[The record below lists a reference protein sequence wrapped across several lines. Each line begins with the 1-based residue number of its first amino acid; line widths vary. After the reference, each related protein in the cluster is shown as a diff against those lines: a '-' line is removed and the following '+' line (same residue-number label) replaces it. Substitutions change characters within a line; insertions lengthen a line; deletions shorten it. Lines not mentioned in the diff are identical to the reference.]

1 MYTCNF
7 CNTDFDKKSSLT
19 RHQTTARFCLKL
31 QETNNTKIEKRLF
44 ECESCKKELTSKPRL
59 EYHINICKEKKKLDI
74 QKLTQT
80 DNQKYTDL
88 QLQINQLKKELEETK
103 TRSASNN
110 TITINTN
117 FDNSTHNYGSIL
129 TYMTPEVVKETFE
142 KNYKLEDFFGAQKAL
157 AEFTT
162 KNFLMGKNKALYLC
176 KDKARNR
183 FSFTDEDKNEIED
196 LNAAIL
202 IKLVSKGF
210 GVIKNLYT
218 KESVHLEGRLARFER
233 CDNGTMIIET
243 RNQMKRLEEVY
254 KQIVNIIKEGDGYRN
269 QLSRSLPATI
279 ESRIC
284 IDDIDE
290 KMEQIETNVDNDGND
305 GNDGNEDENVEE
317 NKIESQPIPVE
328 LKKPVLHDKTL
339 RNIGNI
345 TYGKLRLY
353 KNHFQKTGE
362 LTGPPTI
369 MADEEDKKKFLEFMQ
384 NLEDLKDVKEIC

>member
-59 EYHINICKEKKKLDI
+59 EYHINICKEKKKQDI
-74 QKLTQT
+74 QKLTKT
-80 DNQKYTDL
+80 EEQKYTDL

-110 TITINTN
+110 TININTN

-290 KMEQIETNVDNDGND
+290 KMEQIETNIDND
-305 GNDGNEDENVEE
+305 EENANE
-317 NKIESQPIPVE
+317 NKIESQPTPIE

-339 RNIGNI
+339 RHIGNI

-369 MADEEDKKKFLEFMQ
+369 MADEEDKKKFLEFMHSD
-384 NLEDLKDVKEIC
+384 E

>member
-1 MYTCNF
+1 MECTF
-7 CNTDFDKKSSLT
+7 CKIVFSSRSVLNRHIQTNKK
-19 RHQTTARFCLKL
+19 CLKIQAD
-31 QETNNTKIEKRLF
+31 QEQPINKRLF
-44 ECESCKKELTSKPRL
+44 KCESCKKELTSKKML

-218 KESVHLEGRLARFER
+218 KESLHLEGRLARFER

-290 KMEQIETNVDNDGND
+290 KMEQIETSVD
-305 GNDGNEDENVEE
+305 NEDENVEE
-317 NKIESQPIPVE
+317 NKIESQPAPVE

-339 RNIGNI
+339 RHIGNI

-369 MADEEDKKKFLEFMQ
+369 MADEEDKKIFLEFMHSD
-384 NLEDLKDVKEIC
+384 E

>member
-74 QKLTQT
+74 QKLTKT
-80 DNQKYTDL
+80 EDQKYTDL

-218 KESVHLEGRLARFER
+218 KESAHLQGRLARFER

-290 KMEQIETNVDNDGND
+290 KMEQIETNVGDVGD
-305 GNDGNEDENVEE
+305 NVEE
-317 NKIESQPIPVE
+317 NKIESQPTPPVE

-339 RNIGNI
+339 RHIGNI

-369 MADEEDKKKFLEFMQ
+369 MADEEDKKKFLEFMHSD
-384 NLEDLKDVKEIC
+384 E

>member
-59 EYHINICKEKKKLDI
+59 EYHINICKEKKKQDI
-74 QKLTQT
+74 QKLNQT
-80 DNQKYTDL
+80 KDQKYTDL

-110 TITINTN
+110 TININTN

-290 KMEQIETNVDNDGND
+290 KMEQIDTNIDND
-305 GNDGNEDENVEE
+305 EENANE
-317 NKIESQPIPVE
+317 NKIESQPTPIE

-339 RNIGNI
+339 RHIGNI

-369 MADEEDKKKFLEFMQ
+369 MADEEDKKKFLEFMHSD
-384 NLEDLKDVKEIC
+384 E

>member
-1 MYTCNF
+1 MHECLYC
-7 CNTDFDKKSSLT
+7 KKTFSTKSNLN
-19 RHQTTARFCLKL
+19 RHNATSKKC
-31 QETNNTKIEKRLF
+31 NNTKKNLF
-44 ECESCKKELTSKPRL
+44 KCDFCKKEVTSKQML
-59 EYHINICKEKKKLDI
+59 TYHLKVCKEKEKSDI
-74 QKLTQT
+74 ETEIVIKR
-80 DNQKYTDL
+80 DQKYTDL

-103 TRSASNN
+103 TRSVVANTNN
-110 TITINTN
+110 TINITN

-218 KESVHLEGRLARFER
+218 KESAHLQGRLSRFER
-233 CDNGTMIIET
+233 CDNGTMMIET

-290 KMEQIETNVDNDGND
+290 KMEQVNDD
-305 GNDGNEDENVEE
+305 TDENENDKEKEE
-317 NKIESQPIPVE
+317 AVSQATPSTPVE

-339 RNIGNI
+339 RHIGNI

-369 MADEEDKKKFLEFMQ
+369 MADEEDKKKFLEFMHSD
-384 NLEDLKDVKEIC
+384 E

>member
-1 MYTCNF
+1 MECIF
-7 CNTDFDKKSSLT
+7 CKIVFSSRSVLNRHIQTNKK
-19 RHQTTARFCLKL
+19 CLKIQVD
-31 QETNNTKIEKRLF
+31 QEQPINKRLF
-44 ECESCKKELTSKPRL
+44 KCESCKKELTSKKML
-59 EYHINICKEKKKLDI
+59 EYHINICKEKKKQDI
-74 QKLTQT
+74 QKLTKT
-80 DNQKYTDL
+80 EDQKYTDL

-103 TRSASNN
+103 TRSVVANTNN
-110 TITINTN
+110 TINITN

-290 KMEQIETNVDNDGND
+290 KMEQIETNID
-305 GNDGNEDENVEE
+305 NEDENIEE
-317 NKIESQPIPVE
+317 NKIESQPAPVE
-328 LKKPVLHDKTL
+328 LKKPILHDKTL
-339 RNIGNI
+339 RHIGNI

-369 MADEEDKKKFLEFMQ
+369 MADEEDKKKFLEFMHSD
-384 NLEDLKDVKEIC
+384 E

>member
-1 MYTCNF
+1 MECIF
-7 CNTDFDKKSSLT
+7 CKIVFSSRSVLNRHIQTNKK
-19 RHQTTARFCLKL
+19 CLKIQVD
-31 QETNNTKIEKRLF
+31 QEQPINKRLF
-44 ECESCKKELTSKPRL
+44 KCESCKKELTSKKML
-59 EYHINICKEKKKLDI
+59 EYHINICKEKKKQDI
-74 QKLTQT
+74 QKLTKT
-80 DNQKYTDL
+80 EEQKYTDL

-110 TITINTN
+110 TININTN

-218 KESVHLEGRLARFER
+218 KESVHLQGRLTRFER

-290 KMEQIETNVDNDGND
+290 KREQIETSVDND
-305 GNDGNEDENVEE
+305 ENIEE

-353 KNHFQKTGE
+353 KNYFQKTGE

-369 MADEEDKKKFLEFMQ
+369 MADEEDKKKFLEFMHSD
-384 NLEDLKDVKEIC
+384 E

>member
-59 EYHINICKEKKKLDI
+59 EYHINICKEKKKQDI
-74 QKLTQT
+74 QKLNQT
-80 DNQKYTDL
+80 KDQKYTDL

-103 TRSASNN
+103 TRSVVANTNN
-110 TITINTN
+110 TINITN

-305 GNDGNEDENVEE
+305 GNEDENVEE
-317 NKIESQPIPVE
+317 NKIESRPAPVE

-339 RNIGNI
+339 RHIGNI

-369 MADEEDKKKFLEFMQ
+369 MADEEDKKKFLEFMHSD
-384 NLEDLKDVKEIC
+384 E

>member
-1 MYTCNF
+1 MECIF
-7 CNTDFDKKSSLT
+7 CKIVFSSRSVLNRHIQTNKK
-19 RHQTTARFCLKL
+19 CLKIQVD
-31 QETNNTKIEKRLF
+31 QEQPINKRLF
-44 ECESCKKELTSKPRL
+44 KCESCKKELTSKKML
-59 EYHINICKEKKKLDI
+59 EYHINICKEKKKQDI
-74 QKLTQT
+74 QKLTKT
-80 DNQKYTDL
+80 EDQKYTDL

-110 TITINTN
+110 TININTN

-218 KESVHLEGRLARFER
+218 KESIHLQGRLARFER
-233 CDNGTMIIET
+233 CDNGTMMIET

-290 KMEQIETNVDNDGND
+290 KMEQIETSVDN
-305 GNDGNEDENVEE
+305 ENIEE
-317 NKIESQPIPVE
+317 NKIESHPTPPVE

-339 RNIGNI
+339 RHIGNI

-369 MADEEDKKKFLEFMQ
+369 MADEEDKKKFLEFMHSD
-384 NLEDLKDVKEIC
+384 E

>member
-1 MYTCNF
+1 MECTF
-7 CNTDFDKKSSLT
+7 CKIVFSSRSVLNRHIQTNKK
-19 RHQTTARFCLKL
+19 CLKIQVD
-31 QETNNTKIEKRLF
+31 QEQPINKRLF
-44 ECESCKKELTSKPRL
+44 KCESCKKELTSKKML

-74 QKLTQT
+74 QKLTKT
-80 DNQKYTDL
+80 EDQKYTDL

-305 GNDGNEDENVEE
+305 GNEDENVEE
-317 NKIESQPIPVE
+317 NKIESQPAPVE

-339 RNIGNI
+339 RHIGNI

-369 MADEEDKKKFLEFMQ
+369 MADEEDKKKFLEFMHSD
-384 NLEDLKDVKEIC
+384 E

>member
-1 MYTCNF
+1 MECTF
-7 CNTDFDKKSSLT
+7 CKIVFSSRSVLNRHIQTNKK
-19 RHQTTARFCLKL
+19 CLKIQAD
-31 QETNNTKIEKRLF
+31 QEQPINKRLF
-44 ECESCKKELTSKPRL
+44 KCESCKKELTSKKKL

-305 GNDGNEDENVEE
+305 GNEDENVKE
-317 NKIESQPIPVE
+317 NKIESQPAPVE

-339 RNIGNI
+339 RHIGNI

-369 MADEEDKKKFLEFMQ
+369 MADEEDKKKFLEFMHSD
-384 NLEDLKDVKEIC
+384 E

>member
-1 MYTCNF
+1 MECTF
-7 CNTDFDKKSSLT
+7 CKIVFSSRSVLNRHIQTNKK
-19 RHQTTARFCLKL
+19 CLKIQVD
-31 QETNNTKIEKRLF
+31 QEQPINKRLF
-44 ECESCKKELTSKPRL
+44 KCESCKKELTSKKML

-74 QKLTQT
+74 QKLTKT
-80 DNQKYTDL
+80 EDQKYTDL

-218 KESVHLEGRLARFER
+218 KESAHLQGRLARFER

-290 KMEQIETNVDNDGND
+290 KMEQIETNVEDI
-305 GNDGNEDENVEE
+305 DENIEE
-317 NKIESQPIPVE
+317 NKIESQPTPPVE

-339 RNIGNI
+339 RHIGNI

-369 MADEEDKKKFLEFMQ
+369 MADEEDKKKFLEFMHSD
-384 NLEDLKDVKEIC
+384 E

>member
-59 EYHINICKEKKKLDI
+59 EYHINICKEKKKQDI
-74 QKLTQT
+74 QKLNQT
-80 DNQKYTDL
+80 KDQKYTDL

-103 TRSASNN
+103 TRSVVANTNN
-110 TITINTN
+110 TINITN

-290 KMEQIETNVDNDGND
+290 KMEQIETSVD
-305 GNDGNEDENVEE
+305 NEDENVEE
-317 NKIESQPIPVE
+317 NKIESQPAPVE

-339 RNIGNI
+339 RHIGNI

-369 MADEEDKKKFLEFMQ
+369 MADEEDKKKFLEFMHSD
-384 NLEDLKDVKEIC
+384 E

>member
-1 MYTCNF
+1 MECSF
-7 CNTDFDKKSSLT
+7 CKIIFSSRSVLNRHIQTNKK
-19 RHQTTARFCLKL
+19 CLKIQVD
-31 QETNNTKIEKRLF
+31 QEQPINKRLF
-44 ECESCKKELTSKPRL
+44 NCESCKKELTSKKML
-59 EYHINICKEKKKLDI
+59 EYHINICKEKKKLDM

-103 TRSASNN
+103 TRSVVAN
-110 TITINTN
+110 TINITN

-176 KDKARNR
+176 KDKSRNR

-218 KESVHLEGRLARFER
+218 KESAHLQGRLSRFER
-233 CDNGTMIIET
+233 CDNGTMMIET

-290 KMEQIETNVDNDGND
+290 KMEQVNDD
-305 GNDGNEDENVEE
+305 TDENENENDKEKEE
-317 NKIESQPIPVE
+317 VVCPSQPTPTLPVE

-339 RNIGNI
+339 RHIGNI

-369 MADEEDKKKFLEFMQ
+369 MADEEDKKKFLEFMHSD
-384 NLEDLKDVKEIC
+384 E

>member
-1 MYTCNF
+1 MYTCTF

-59 EYHINICKEKKKLDI
+59 EYHINICKEKKKLDM

-103 TRSASNN
+103 TRSVVAN
-110 TITINTN
+110 TINITN

-218 KESVHLEGRLARFER
+218 KESAHLQGRLARFER
-233 CDNGTMIIET
+233 CDNGTMMIET

-290 KMEQIETNVDNDGND
+290 KMEQIETND
-305 GNDGNEDENVEE
+305 EDEKAEE
-317 NKIESQPIPVE
+317 NKIEPQPTPVE
-328 LKKPVLHDKTL
+328 LKKPILHDKTL
-339 RNIGNI
+339 RHIGNI

-369 MADEEDKKKFLEFMQ
+369 MADEEDKKKFLEFMHSD
-384 NLEDLKDVKEIC
+384 E

>member
-1 MYTCNF
+1 MECTF
-7 CNTDFDKKSSLT
+7 CKIVFSSRSVLNRHIQTNKK
-19 RHQTTARFCLKL
+19 CLKIQVD
-31 QETNNTKIEKRLF
+31 QEQPINKRLF
-44 ECESCKKELTSKPRL
+44 KCDSCKKELTSKKML
-59 EYHINICKEKKKLDI
+59 EYHINICKEKKKLDM

-80 DNQKYTDL
+80 EEQKYTDL

-218 KESVHLEGRLARFER
+218 KESVHLQGRLTRFER

-290 KMEQIETNVDNDGND
+290 KMEQIETSVDND
-305 GNDGNEDENVEE
+305 ENIEE

-369 MADEEDKKKFLEFMQ
+369 MADEEDKKKFLEFMHSD
-384 NLEDLKDVKEIC
+384 E

>member
-1 MYTCNF
+1 
-7 CNTDFDKKSSLT
+7 
-19 RHQTTARFCLKL
+19 
-31 QETNNTKIEKRLF
+31 
-44 ECESCKKELTSKPRL
+44 
-59 EYHINICKEKKKLDI
+59 
-74 QKLTQT
+74 
-80 DNQKYTDL
+80 
-88 QLQINQLKKELEETK
+88 
-103 TRSASNN
+103 
-110 TITINTN
+110 
-117 FDNSTHNYGSIL
+117 
-129 TYMTPEVVKETFE
+129 MTPEVVKETFE

-218 KESVHLEGRLARFER
+218 KESAHLQGRLARFER
-233 CDNGTMIIET
+233 CDNGTMMIET

-269 QLSRSLPATI
+269 QLSRSLPTTI

-290 KMEQIETNVDNDGND
+290 KMEQVNDDIDEKETDKEKEVSP
-305 GNDGNEDENVEE
+305 
-317 NKIESQPIPVE
+317 SQPTPTPPVE

-339 RNIGNI
+339 RHIGNI

-369 MADEEDKKKFLEFMQ
+369 MADEEDKKKFLEFMHSD
-384 NLEDLKDVKEIC
+384 E

>member
-1 MYTCNF
+1 MECTF
-7 CNTDFDKKSSLT
+7 CKIVFSSRSVLNRHIQTNKK
-19 RHQTTARFCLKL
+19 CLKIQVD
-31 QETNNTKIEKRLF
+31 QEQPINKRLF
-44 ECESCKKELTSKPRL
+44 KCESCKKELTSKKML

-74 QKLTQT
+74 QKLTKT
-80 DNQKYTDL
+80 EDQKYTDL

-218 KESVHLEGRLARFER
+218 KESAHLQGRLARFER

-290 KMEQIETNVDNDGND
+290 KMEQIETNVGDVGDI
-305 GNDGNEDENVEE
+305 DENIEE
-317 NKIESQPIPVE
+317 NKIESQPTPPVE

-369 MADEEDKKKFLEFMQ
+369 MADEEDKKKFLEFMHSD
-384 NLEDLKDVKEIC
+384 E

>member
-59 EYHINICKEKKKLDI
+59 EYHINICKEKKKQDI
-74 QKLTQT
+74 QKLNQT
-80 DNQKYTDL
+80 KDQKYTDL

-103 TRSASNN
+103 TRSVVANTNN
-110 TITINTN
+110 TINITN

-176 KDKARNR
+176 KDKSRNR

-218 KESVHLEGRLARFER
+218 KESAHLQGRLARFER

-290 KMEQIETNVDNDGND
+290 KMEQIETNVGDIGDV
-305 GNDGNEDENVEE
+305 DENIEE
-317 NKIESQPIPVE
+317 NKIESQPTPPVE

-339 RNIGNI
+339 RHIGNI

-369 MADEEDKKKFLEFMQ
+369 MADEEDKKKFLEFMHSD
-384 NLEDLKDVKEIC
+384 E

>member
-1 MYTCNF
+1 MECTF
-7 CNTDFDKKSSLT
+7 CKIVFSSRSVLNRHIQTNKK
-19 RHQTTARFCLKL
+19 CLKIQVD
-31 QETNNTKIEKRLF
+31 QEQPINKRLF
-44 ECESCKKELTSKPRL
+44 KCESCKKELTSKKML
-59 EYHINICKEKKKLDI
+59 EYHINICKEKKKQDI
-74 QKLTQT
+74 QKLTKT
-80 DNQKYTDL
+80 EDQKYTDL

-103 TRSASNN
+103 TRSVVANTNN
-110 TITINTN
+110 TINITN

-290 KMEQIETNVDNDGND
+290 KMEQIETNVDND
-305 GNDGNEDENVEE
+305 EENANE
-317 NKIESQPIPVE
+317 NKIESQPTPIE

-339 RNIGNI
+339 RHIGNI

-369 MADEEDKKKFLEFMQ
+369 MADEEDKKKFLEFMHSD
-384 NLEDLKDVKEIC
+384 E

>member
-1 MYTCNF
+1 MECTF
-7 CNTDFDKKSSLT
+7 CKIVFSSRSVLNRHIQTNKK
-19 RHQTTARFCLKL
+19 CLKIQVD
-31 QETNNTKIEKRLF
+31 QEQPINKRLF
-44 ECESCKKELTSKPRL
+44 KCESCKKELTSKKML

-74 QKLTQT
+74 QKLTKT
-80 DNQKYTDL
+80 EDQKYTDL

-290 KMEQIETNVDNDGND
+290 KMEQIETNVDN
-305 GNDGNEDENVEE
+305 EDENVEE
-317 NKIESQPIPVE
+317 NKIESRPAPVE

-339 RNIGNI
+339 RHIGNI

-369 MADEEDKKKFLEFMQ
+369 MADEEDKKKFLEFMHSD
-384 NLEDLKDVKEIC
+384 E

>member
-1 MYTCNF
+1 MECTF
-7 CNTDFDKKSSLT
+7 CKIVFSSRSVLNRHIQTNKK
-19 RHQTTARFCLKL
+19 CLKIQAD
-31 QETNNTKIEKRLF
+31 QEQPINKRLF
-44 ECESCKKELTSKPRL
+44 KCESCKKELTSKKML

-290 KMEQIETNVDNDGND
+290 KMEQIETNVE
-305 GNDGNEDENVEE
+305 NEDENVEE
-317 NKIESQPIPVE
+317 NKIESQPAPVE

-339 RNIGNI
+339 RHIGNI

-369 MADEEDKKKFLEFMQ
+369 MADEEDKKKFLEFMHSD
-384 NLEDLKDVKEIC
+384 E

>member
-1 MYTCNF
+1 MECTF
-7 CNTDFDKKSSLT
+7 CKIVFSSRSVLNRHIQTNKK
-19 RHQTTARFCLKL
+19 CLKIQAD
-31 QETNNTKIEKRLF
+31 QEQPINKRLF
-44 ECESCKKELTSKPRL
+44 KCESCKKELTSKKML
-59 EYHINICKEKKKLDI
+59 EYHINICKEKKKQDI
-74 QKLTQT
+74 QKLTKT
-80 DNQKYTDL
+80 EDQKYTDL

-103 TRSASNN
+103 TRSVVANTNN
-110 TITINTN
+110 TINITN

-290 KMEQIETNVDNDGND
+290 KMEQIETNVDN
-305 GNDGNEDENVEE
+305 EDENVEE
-317 NKIESQPIPVE
+317 NKIETQPAPVE

-339 RNIGNI
+339 RHIGNI

-369 MADEEDKKKFLEFMQ
+369 MADEEDKKKFLEFMHSD
-384 NLEDLKDVKEIC
+384 E

>member
-1 MYTCNF
+1 MECTF
-7 CNTDFDKKSSLT
+7 CKIVFSSRSVLNRHIQTNKK
-19 RHQTTARFCLKL
+19 CLKIQAE
-31 QETNNTKIEKRLF
+31 QEQPINKRLF
-44 ECESCKKELTSKPRL
+44 KCESCKKELTSKKML
-59 EYHINICKEKKKLDI
+59 EYHINICKEKKKQDI

-218 KESVHLEGRLARFER
+218 KESVHLQGRLARFER

-290 KMEQIETNVDNDGND
+290 KMEQIETNVDN
-305 GNDGNEDENVEE
+305 EDENVEE
-317 NKIESQPIPVE
+317 NKIETQPAPVE

-339 RNIGNI
+339 RHIGNI

-369 MADEEDKKKFLEFMQ
+369 MADEEDKKKFLEFMHSD
-384 NLEDLKDVKEIC
+384 E

>member
-59 EYHINICKEKKKLDI
+59 EYHINICKEKKKQDI
-74 QKLTQT
+74 QKLTKT
-80 DNQKYTDL
+80 EEQKYTDL

-103 TRSASNN
+103 TRSVVANN
-110 TITINTN
+110 TININTN

-218 KESVHLEGRLARFER
+218 KESVHLQGRLTRFER

-290 KMEQIETNVDNDGND
+290 KMEQIETIVDN
-305 GNDGNEDENVEE
+305 ENIEE

-369 MADEEDKKKFLEFMQ
+369 MADEEDKKKFLEFMHSD
-384 NLEDLKDVKEIC
+384 E

>member
-1 MYTCNF
+1 MHECLH
-7 CNTDFDKKSSLT
+7 CKKTFSTKSNLN
-19 RHQTTARFCLKL
+19 RHNATSKKC
-31 QETNNTKIEKRLF
+31 NNTQKNLF
-44 ECESCKKELTSKPRL
+44 KCEFCKKEVTSKQML
-59 EYHINICKEKKKLDI
+59 TYHLKVCKEKEKTDI
-74 QKLTQT
+74 ETEIVIKR
-80 DNQKYTDL
+80 DQKYTDL

-103 TRSASNN
+103 TRSVVANTNN
-110 TITINTN
+110 TINITN

-218 KESVHLEGRLARFER
+218 KESAHLQGRLARFER

-290 KMEQIETNVDNDGND
+290 KMEQIETNVGDIGDV
-305 GNDGNEDENVEE
+305 DENIEE
-317 NKIESQPIPVE
+317 NKIESQPTPPVE

-339 RNIGNI
+339 RHIGNI

-369 MADEEDKKKFLEFMQ
+369 MADEEDKKKFLEFMHSD
-384 NLEDLKDVKEIC
+384 E

>member
-1 MYTCNF
+1 MECTF
-7 CNTDFDKKSSLT
+7 CKIVFSSRSVLNRHIQTNKK
-19 RHQTTARFCLKL
+19 CLKIQVD
-31 QETNNTKIEKRLF
+31 QEQPINKRLF
-44 ECESCKKELTSKPRL
+44 KCESCKKELTSKKML
-59 EYHINICKEKKKLDI
+59 EYHINICKEKKKQDI
-74 QKLTQT
+74 QKLTKT
-80 DNQKYTDL
+80 EEQKYTDL

-110 TITINTN
+110 TININTN

-290 KMEQIETNVDNDGND
+290 KMEQIETNVDND
-305 GNDGNEDENVEE
+305 EENANE
-317 NKIESQPIPVE
+317 NKIESQPTPIE

-339 RNIGNI
+339 RHIGNI

-369 MADEEDKKKFLEFMQ
+369 IADEEDKKKFLEFMHSD
-384 NLEDLKDVKEIC
+384 E

>member
-1 MYTCNF
+1 MECTF
-7 CNTDFDKKSSLT
+7 CKIVFSSRSVLNRHIQTNKK
-19 RHQTTARFCLKL
+19 CLKIQVD
-31 QETNNTKIEKRLF
+31 QEQPINKRLF
-44 ECESCKKELTSKPRL
+44 KCESCKKELTSKKML
-59 EYHINICKEKKKLDI
+59 EYHINICKEKKKQDI
-74 QKLTQT
+74 QKLTKT
-80 DNQKYTDL
+80 EEQKYTDL

-110 TITINTN
+110 TININTN

-290 KMEQIETNVDNDGND
+290 KMEQIETNVDND
-305 GNDGNEDENVEE
+305 EENANE
-317 NKIESQPIPVE
+317 NKIESQPTPIE

-339 RNIGNI
+339 RHIGNI

-369 MADEEDKKKFLEFMQ
+369 MADEEDKKKFLEFMHSD
-384 NLEDLKDVKEIC
+384 E

>member
-59 EYHINICKEKKKLDI
+59 EYHINICKEKKKQDI
-74 QKLTQT
+74 QKLTKT
-80 DNQKYTDL
+80 EEQKYTDL

-103 TRSASNN
+103 TRSVVANN
-110 TITINTN
+110 TININTN

-218 KESVHLEGRLARFER
+218 KESVHLQGRLTRFER

-290 KMEQIETNVDNDGND
+290 KMEQIETSVDND
-305 GNDGNEDENVEE
+305 ENIEE

-369 MADEEDKKKFLEFMQ
+369 MADEEDKKKFLEFMHSD
-384 NLEDLKDVKEIC
+384 E

>member
-59 EYHINICKEKKKLDI
+59 EYHINICKEKKKQDI
-74 QKLTQT
+74 QKLNQT
-80 DNQKYTDL
+80 KDQKYTDL

-103 TRSASNN
+103 TRSVVANTNN
-110 TITINTN
+110 TINITN

-305 GNDGNEDENVEE
+305 GNEDENVEE
-317 NKIESQPIPVE
+317 NKIESQPAPVE

-339 RNIGNI
+339 RHIGNI

-369 MADEEDKKKFLEFMQ
+369 MADEEDKKKFLEFMHSD
-384 NLEDLKDVKEIC
+384 E

>member
-1 MYTCNF
+1 M
-7 CNTDFDKKSSLT
+7 LT
-19 RHQTTARFCLKL
+19 YHLKV
-31 QETNNTKIEKRLF
+31 
-44 ECESCKKELTSKPRL
+44 
-59 EYHINICKEKKKLDI
+59 CKEKEKSDI
-74 QKLTQT
+74 ETEIVIKR
-80 DNQKYTDL
+80 DQKYTDL

-110 TITINTN
+110 TININTN

-176 KDKARNR
+176 KDKSRNR

-218 KESVHLEGRLARFER
+218 KESAHLQGRLSRFER
-233 CDNGTMIIET
+233 CDNGTMMIET

-290 KMEQIETNVDNDGND
+290 KMEQVNDD
-305 GNDGNEDENVEE
+305 TDENENENDKEKEE
-317 NKIESQPIPVE
+317 AVCPSQPTPTLPVE

-339 RNIGNI
+339 RHIGNI

-369 MADEEDKKKFLEFMQ
+369 MADEEDKKKFLEFMHSD
-384 NLEDLKDVKEIC
+384 E

>member
-1 MYTCNF
+1 MECSF
-7 CNTDFDKKSSLT
+7 CKIIFSSRSVLNRHIQTNKK
-19 RHQTTARFCLKL
+19 CLKIQVD
-31 QETNNTKIEKRLF
+31 QEQPINKRLF
-44 ECESCKKELTSKPRL
+44 NCESCKKELTSKKML
-59 EYHINICKEKKKLDI
+59 EYHINICKEKKKLDM

-218 KESVHLEGRLARFER
+218 KESVHLQGRLTRFER

-290 KMEQIETNVDNDGND
+290 KMEQIETSVDND
-305 GNDGNEDENVEE
+305 ENIEE

-353 KNHFQKTGE
+353 KNHFKKTGE

-369 MADEEDKKKFLEFMQ
+369 MADEEDKKKFLEFMHSD
-384 NLEDLKDVKEIC
+384 E

>member
-1 MYTCNF
+1 MYTCTF

-59 EYHINICKEKKKLDI
+59 EYHINICKEKKKLDM

-103 TRSASNN
+103 TRSVVANTNN
-110 TITINTN
+110 TINITN

-218 KESVHLEGRLARFER
+218 KESAHLQGRLSRFER
-233 CDNGTMIIET
+233 CDNGTMMIET

-290 KMEQIETNVDNDGND
+290 KMEQVNDD
-305 GNDGNEDENVEE
+305 IDEKEVVST
-317 NKIESQPIPVE
+317 SQPTPTPPVE

-339 RNIGNI
+339 RHIGNI

-369 MADEEDKKKFLEFMQ
+369 MADEEDKKKFLEFMHSD
-384 NLEDLKDVKEIC
+384 E

>member
-74 QKLTQT
+74 QKLTKT
-80 DNQKYTDL
+80 EDQKYTDL

-103 TRSASNN
+103 TRSIVANTNN
-110 TITINTN
+110 TINITN

-218 KESVHLEGRLARFER
+218 KESAHLQGRLARFER

-290 KMEQIETNVDNDGND
+290 KMEQIETNVEDI
-305 GNDGNEDENVEE
+305 DENIEE
-317 NKIESQPIPVE
+317 NKIESQPTPPVE

-339 RNIGNI
+339 RHIGNI

-369 MADEEDKKKFLEFMQ
+369 MADEEDKKKFLEFMHSD
-384 NLEDLKDVKEIC
+384 E

>member
-1 MYTCNF
+1 MECIF
-7 CNTDFDKKSSLT
+7 CKIVFSSRSVLNRHIQTNKK
-19 RHQTTARFCLKL
+19 CLKIQVD
-31 QETNNTKIEKRLF
+31 QEQPINKRLF
-44 ECESCKKELTSKPRL
+44 KCESCKKELTSKKML
-59 EYHINICKEKKKLDI
+59 EYHINICKEKKKQDI
-74 QKLTQT
+74 QKLTKT
-80 DNQKYTDL
+80 EDQKYTDL

-110 TITINTN
+110 TININTN

-290 KMEQIETNVDNDGND
+290 KMEQIETNVDND
-305 GNDGNEDENVEE
+305 EENANE
-317 NKIESQPIPVE
+317 NKIESQPAPVE
-328 LKKPVLHDKTL
+328 LKKPILHDKTL

-369 MADEEDKKKFLEFMQ
+369 MADEEDKKKFLEFMHSD
-384 NLEDLKDVKEIC
+384 E

>member
-1 MYTCNF
+1 MECIF
-7 CNTDFDKKSSLT
+7 CKIVFSSRSVLNRHIQTNKK
-19 RHQTTARFCLKL
+19 CLKIQVD
-31 QETNNTKIEKRLF
+31 QEQPINKRLF
-44 ECESCKKELTSKPRL
+44 KCESCKKELTSKKML
-59 EYHINICKEKKKLDI
+59 EYHINICKEKKKQDI
-74 QKLTQT
+74 QKLTKT
-80 DNQKYTDL
+80 EDQKYTDL

-110 TITINTN
+110 TININTN

-290 KMEQIETNVDNDGND
+290 KMEQIDTNIDND
-305 GNDGNEDENVEE
+305 EENANE
-317 NKIESQPIPVE
+317 NKIESQPIPIE

-339 RNIGNI
+339 RHIGNI

-369 MADEEDKKKFLEFMQ
+369 MADEEDKKKFLEFMHSD
-384 NLEDLKDVKEIC
+384 E

>member
-1 MYTCNF
+1 M
-7 CNTDFDKKSSLT
+7 
-19 RHQTTARFCLKL
+19 
-31 QETNNTKIEKRLF
+31 
-44 ECESCKKELTSKPRL
+44 L
-59 EYHINICKEKKKLDI
+59 EYHINICKEKKKLDM

-103 TRSASNN
+103 TRSVVANTNN
-110 TITINTN
+110 TINITN

-218 KESVHLEGRLARFER
+218 KESAHLQGRLARFER
-233 CDNGTMIIET
+233 CDNGTMMIET

-290 KMEQIETNVDNDGND
+290 KMEQIETND
-305 GNDGNEDENVEE
+305 EDEKAEE
-317 NKIESQPIPVE
+317 NKIEHQPTPVE
-328 LKKPVLHDKTL
+328 LKKPILHDKTL
-339 RNIGNI
+339 RHIGNI

-369 MADEEDKKKFLEFMQ
+369 MADEEDKKKFLEFMHSD
-384 NLEDLKDVKEIC
+384 E

>member
-1 MYTCNF
+1 MECTF
-7 CNTDFDKKSSLT
+7 CKIVFSSRSVLNRHIQTNKK
-19 RHQTTARFCLKL
+19 CLKIQAD
-31 QETNNTKIEKRLF
+31 QEQPINKRLF
-44 ECESCKKELTSKPRL
+44 KCESCKKELTSKKML
-59 EYHINICKEKKKLDI
+59 EYHINICKEKKKQDI
-74 QKLTQT
+74 QKLTKT
-80 DNQKYTDL
+80 EEQKYTDL

-110 TITINTN
+110 TININTN

-290 KMEQIETNVDNDGND
+290 KMEQIDTNIDND
-305 GNDGNEDENVEE
+305 EENTNE
-317 NKIESQPIPVE
+317 NKIESQPIPIE

-339 RNIGNI
+339 RHIGNI

-369 MADEEDKKKFLEFMQ
+369 MADEEDKKKFLEFMHSD
-384 NLEDLKDVKEIC
+384 E